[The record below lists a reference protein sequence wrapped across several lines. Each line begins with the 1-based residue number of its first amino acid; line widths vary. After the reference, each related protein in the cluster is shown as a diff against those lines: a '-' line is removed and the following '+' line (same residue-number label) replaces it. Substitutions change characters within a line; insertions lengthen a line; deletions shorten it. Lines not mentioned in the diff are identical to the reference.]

1 MSLPP
6 LEKKMAFR
14 DKVMGKEEKKEE
26 RRPRN
31 RKKVYRNKNKFAT
44 KTLEVFQ
51 RTSTL
56 ASNFKKPKID
66 VVVFFPGDKDVG

>member
-1 MSLPP
+1 
-6 LEKKMAFR
+6 
-14 DKVMGKEEKKEE
+14 MGKEEESE

-31 RKKVYRNKNKFAT
+31 RKKVYGNKNKFDT

-56 ASNFKKPKID
+56 ACNFKKPKID